1 MMGESVKAIPQQEME
16 NDSAK
21 ISLMCVG
28 LNCVITVPTN
38 TVSGIT
44 IVITKSVIDDVHKR
58 TQLVTNST
66 LKIAIHGKQY

>member
-1 MMGESVKAIPQQEME
+1 MEVIPQQEVE

-21 ISLMCVG
+21 TSSMCVG

-44 IVITKSVIDDVHKR
+44 IMITKSMIDDVHKR
-58 TQLVTNST
+58 TELVTNST
-66 LKIAIHGKQY
+66 PKMAAHGKQY

>member
-1 MMGESVKAIPQQEME
+1 MEVIPQQEVE

-21 ISLMCVG
+21 TSSMCVG

-44 IVITKSVIDDVHKR
+44 IVITKPVIDDVHQR